1 MNFKR
6 TWMLKSHWNHHENHP
21 ILRPT
26 EPPPRSAS
34 RCRCTALLGRRPSS
48 SSCSAPRCSAQREP
62 MPPRPPA
69 KRMLLE
75 RGPWLDPWLVTPF
88 FGPCMGKKVIT
99 WWFLRKIQKMFYWF
113 DQVLKMMI
121 LLLIWEKHLVIFE
134 TKKWW
139 GILRSSDGIFVT
151 WSCDCTP
158 KHGDFAQQK
167 MEQ

>member
-1 MNFKR
+1 MTLRKILISSMKSILKGK
-6 TWMLKSHWNHHENHP
+6 WMLKSHWNHHENHP

-75 RGPWLDPWLVTPF
+75 RGPCWIPGWWPLFLGHGWE
-88 FGPCMGKKVIT
+88 KKHEQMVIFT
-99 WWFLRKIQKMFYWF
+99 KDMKMFYWF
-113 DQVLKMMI
+113 DQEKDDDIMI
-121 LLLIWEKHLVIFE
+121 LIPIWEKHLVILG

-139 GILRSSDGIFVT
+139 WINWSSAKGFL
-151 WSCDCTP
+151 
-158 KHGDFAQQK
+158 
-167 MEQ
+167 